1 MFITLSSGSANFYS
15 HTHTHTRIMY
25 VCVCV
30 CMDGWIDN
38 VSKSSESEWKEY
50 GSSLY
55 LSTFLRVWNKKYEG
69 ELLPLMLPK
78 QNKAKP
84 SINWIIR
91 YLW

>member
-38 VSKSSESEWKEY
+38 VSKSSESE
-50 GSSLY
+50 
-55 LSTFLRVWNKKYEG
+55 
-69 ELLPLMLPK
+69 
-78 QNKAKP
+78 
-84 SINWIIR
+84 
-91 YLW
+91 